1 MLNYKF
7 TKPKVSRI
15 FKFLTLYKIVLK
27 IYSRDACAKKII
39 VGTTVF
45 QDFAAVFNLDFNN
58 KNSCNFLYLTIL
70 PLWGRQFK
78 ILQLFFMGRQI
89 HNL

>member
-1 MLNYKF
+1 MLVQKNYRGDDSF
-7 TKPKVSRI
+7 SR
-15 FKFLTLYKIVLK
+15 F
-27 IYSRDACAKKII
+27 RGC
-39 VGTTVF
+39 
-45 QDFAAVFNLDFNN
+45 FNLDFNN

-78 ILQLFFMGRQI
+78 ILQLFFMGRQF